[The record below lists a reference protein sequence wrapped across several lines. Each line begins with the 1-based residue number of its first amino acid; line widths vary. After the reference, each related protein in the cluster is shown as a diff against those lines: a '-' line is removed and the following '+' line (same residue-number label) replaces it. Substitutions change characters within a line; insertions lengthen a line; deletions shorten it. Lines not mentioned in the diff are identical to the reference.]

1 MKFIKP
7 DKWYPNMKS
16 KTITLFTVKNTKVTL
31 DEYYSPHYL
40 SVDIWKRDT
49 EEHDIFVLKKW
60 IHIPLNSYARQIHKL
75 AKSKGDD
82 K

>member
-16 KTITLFTVKNTKVTL
+16 ETITLFTIKNTKVTL
-31 DEYYSPHYL
+31 DEYYNPHFLY
-40 SVDIWKRDT
+40 VNIWKRDT
-49 EEHDIFVLKKW
+49 EEDLFVLKKW
-60 IHIPLNSYARQIHKL
+60 IHTPLNRYARQIHKL
-75 AKSKGDD
+75 AKKEIGE

>member
-7 DKWYPNMKS
+7 DKRYPNMKS
-16 KTITLFTVKNTKVTL
+16 KTITLFTIKNTKVTL
-31 DEYYSPHYL
+31 DEYYSPHFLY
-40 SVDIWKRDT
+40 VDIWRKDT
-49 EEHDIFVLKKW
+49 EEGLFVLKKW